1 MPAPISRPELRGAL
15 AIEEVADMKS
25 RSEMF
30 LDAIA
35 LSLGLAVG
43 VLAFAQYDSLSA
55 SPSANKAGESLE
67 HAGANTTDA
76 IKHDIAARLPH

>member
-1 MPAPISRPELRGAL
+1 ME
-15 AIEEVADMKS
+15 S

-35 LSLGLAVG
+35 LSVGLAVG
-43 VLAFAQYDSLSA
+43 VLAFAYDSLSA